1 MILNYRVAMA
11 VFTAVMAGSGACA
24 AAETASLVFTDG
36 NVITMNASRTIA
48 QAVALSGNQI
58 IAVGTNTDMQ
68 PYIDKTTKVIHLNG
82 KTLLPGFLDAHVH
95 AVDGAIDLAKCS
107 VDDVKLTVTAL
118 VAKVLKEC
126 VSKEGNAPATR
137 WIEVVKVNS
146 AGFMATSADLDKI
159 SSRRPVVLESI
170 DGHASWVN
178 SVGLK
183 LAKITDTTPNPAGG
197 MIDRDARG
205 HATGFLKDDAQ
216 NPVLAL
222 IPDLPLAQRMNLTVK
237 AMDLFHSKGITSVQ
251 DAHTGPQQM
260 EVYEALE
267 KSNQLRMRV
276 RATLWSTIG
285 DDEAEYQRLNDI
297 RAHFA
302 GHPFLRADAVKIF
315 TDGVAEYPTQTA
327 AMMEPYLDVNGNPTT
342 NYGGRYF
349 QEDVLNRYVAR
360 LDKDGFTI
368 HIHSIGDYTT
378 HASLNAIQFARTA
391 NGVTDNRHQIT
402 HLQFVDPA
410 DYPRFKELDVY
421 ANMQLYWA
429 SPEVYSVDAN
439 KPYISAERFLHM
451 YPAGSLKKA
460 GAVIVGSSDWDVD
473 ALPGDPM
480 PNTPLAAMQQAI
492 TRTNST
498 PDSSYFGQV
507 LNADEDLDIDT
518 MLAAYTINAA
528 KAMKQEQTTGSIEVG
543 KLADLVVLGR
553 NPLTI
558 ASDKLAEIPVTMTVF
573 DGTIV
578 YKSTPGGATSR

>member
-1 MILNYRVAMA
+1 MKLNYQ
-11 VFTAVMAGSGACA
+11 TATAILTAFIAGQCINASAD
-24 AAETASLVFTDG
+24 TASLVFTDG

-48 QAVALSGNQI
+48 QAVAVNRNQI
-58 IAVGTNTDMQ
+58 IAVGTNADMQ
-68 PYIDKTTKVIHLNG
+68 QYIDKNTKVIHLNG

-107 VDDVKLTVTAL
+107 VDDVKLEVATL
-118 VAKVLKEC
+118 VAKVVKDC
-126 VSKEGNAPATR
+126 VAKEGKAPATK
-137 WIEVVKVNS
+137 WIEVVKVNPAS
-146 AGFMATSADLDKI
+146 FMATSADLDKI
-159 SSRRPVVLESI
+159 SSKRPVILESI
-170 DGHASWVN
+170 DGHSSWVN

-183 LAKITDTTPNPAGG
+183 LAKITDATPNPVGG
-197 MIDRDARG
+197 IIERDAKG

-216 NPVLAL
+216 NAALDL
-222 IPDLPLAQRMNLTVK
+222 IPALPLAQRMSLTVK
-237 AMDLFHSKGITSVQ
+237 AMDLFHSKGVTSVQ
-251 DAHTGPQQM
+251 DAHTGPDQM

-267 KSNQLRMRV
+267 KSQQLTMRV
-276 RATLWSTIG
+276 RTTLWSTIS
-285 DDEAEYQRLNDI
+285 DDEAEYKRLADI
-297 RAHFA
+297 RSHFA
-302 GHPFLRADAVKIF
+302 GHPYLRADAVKIF
-315 TDGVAEYPTQTA
+315 TDGVVEFPTQTA
-327 AMMEPYLDVNGNPTT
+327 AMMEPYLDSNGNPTT

-349 QEDVLNRYVAR
+349 QEEVLNKYVAR

-368 HIHSIGDYTT
+368 HVHSIGDYTT
-378 HASLNAIQFARTA
+378 HATLDAFQLARAA

-410 DYPRFKELDVY
+410 DYSRFKELDVY

-429 SPEVYSVDAN
+429 SPEDYSVEST
-439 KPYISAERFLHM
+439 KPYINADRFLHM

-492 TRTNST
+492 TRTNTS
-498 PDSSYFGQV
+498 PESKYFGQV

-528 KAMKQEQTTGSIEVG
+528 KAMKQEKTTGSIEVG

-558 ASDKLAEIPVTMTVF
+558 ASDKLNEIPVVMTIF
-573 DGTIV
+573 DGGIV
-578 YKSTPGGATSR
+578 YKSTPGAATAH